1 MELFKQQTTIQ
12 IITMTNTSISFIITW
27 VISTTLCIWFLFRHA
42 PTHLS
47 QKETIHPLVY
57 PHLIGAYSI
66 YLVCA
71 HNTLLTPSTFKGT
84 ARLFHIWIGRIG
96 LLLGV
101 MGFITGAILVWFI
114 YDYTENWGFSIGI
127 TVGGI
132 QQMIAQYKG
141 YKAIRSFK
149 NIKLQITSGEY
160 KSEELKVLQDEQDK
174 NLSLHIENMVAL
186 FVMACGIPAFIR
198 ISEAY
203 EINILILI
211 GIANVLNVLMAKP
224 LLNGIKTRRLT
235 ERNAKKGDKQN

>member
-1 MELFKQQTTIQ
+1 
-12 IITMTNTSISFIITW
+12 MTNTSISFIITW
-27 VISTTLCIWFLFRHA
+27 AISTTLCLWFLFRHA

-47 QKETIHPLVY
+47 QKESIHPLVY

-96 LLLGV
+96 LALGL

-132 QQMIAQYKG
+132 QQMAAQYKG
-141 YKAIRSFK
+141 YKAIRSFQK
-149 NIKLQITSGEY
+149 IKLQISSGKY
-160 KSEELKVLQDEQDK
+160 KDKEEVIALHDEQDK
-174 NLSLHIENMVAL
+174 QLSIHIENMVAL
-186 FVMACGIPAFIR
+186 FVMACGIPALIR

-203 EINILILI
+203 EIHILILI
-211 GIANVLNVLMAKP
+211 GIANILNFVMAKP
-224 LLNGIKTRRLT
+224 LLNGIKTRRIK
-235 ERNAKKGDKQN
+235 ERDESKKGDKQN